1 MKAKAIKELLLSE
14 CFQWIEERHQLINK
28 TLAEIKLA
36 LEEESKSSAGDKH
49 ETGRAMLQI
58 ERENAGHQLLEIE
71 NVEQTLNRVQIT
83 EPSGLIHLGS
93 LVTTS
98 QASYFISI
106 SSGQFSFQK
115 KNYYCIAPNSPI
127 GQLLMGKQ
135 KGDTF
140 KFHENEIQILEID

>member
-1 MKAKAIKELLLSE
+1 MKAKAIKEHLLSE

>member
-1 MKAKAIKELLLSE
+1 MKAKAIKEYLLSE
-14 CFQWIEERHQLINK
+14 CYQWIEERHQLINK

-93 LVTTS
+93 LVTTT

-115 KNYYCIAPNSPI
+115 KEYYCIAPNSPI

-135 KGDTF
+135 KGVSF